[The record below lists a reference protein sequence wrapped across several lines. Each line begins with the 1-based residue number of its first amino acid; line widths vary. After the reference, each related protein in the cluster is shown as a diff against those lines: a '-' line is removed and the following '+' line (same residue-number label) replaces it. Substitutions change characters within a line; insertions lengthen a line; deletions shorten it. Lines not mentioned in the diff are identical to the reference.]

1 MIEDALREAFAA
13 HAGQGPQDVAGD
25 RARTRAEAAMLRAAR
40 IRQRRA
46 MGSALAGVLI
56 VALVSL
62 ATFQAVTSRARSG
75 GPSVNAASDL
85 GESSPA
91 VAPEPSTG
99 GQTQPEAS
107 DSPMPIE
114 MVSNGEIY
122 KEDKTTLHLS
132 LPDKGQPES
141 IYKATDGY
149 LVIVAL
155 PTTGQQL
162 LLLDGQGN
170 QKVLLPSVQRVVV
183 SPSGDRVAWLVDNTV
198 AVANRRT
205 DKPALD
211 DPQQITA
218 PALSQPVAFLGANV
232 VLSRSTP
239 DGSGVDGF
247 DLWYPDHKAYVP
259 SWDPDVLRVLGPRK
273 DGKALYAQVRSDDD
287 STMCLAVLLAAQPF
301 SVTDQRCGLPLPDGV
316 DGGISP
322 DGHWLAYPVAGANQ
336 VAVLDLTSQSDP
348 AKPRLITLKAGCSR
362 VFWVGDNSLVVDA
375 DGQFVAIDPRQG
387 HQETAQGKSD
397 GTVPIEPLRA
407 ITAS

>member
-1 MIEDALREAFAA
+1 MIEDALRETFAA

-25 RARTRAEAAMLRAAR
+25 HAQGRAQAAMLRAAR

-62 ATFQAVTSRARSG
+62 ATLQAVTSRARTQ
-75 GPSVNAASDL
+75 GPSVNAAGDL

-91 VAPEPSTG
+91 VAPEPTSG
-99 GQTQPEAS
+99 GQFPTAT

-170 QKVLLPSVQRVVV
+170 QKVLLPSVQRIVV
-183 SPSGDRVAWLVDNTV
+183 SPSGDRVAWLDGTTL
-198 AVANRRT
+198 AVANRRA
-205 DKPALD
+205 DRPALD
-211 DPQQITA
+211 QAQQITA
-218 PALSQPVAFLGANV
+218 PAQSAPVAFIGANV
-232 VLSRSTP
+232 VLSRSKV
-239 DGSGVDGF
+239 DGSGIDGF
-247 DLWYPDHKAYVP
+247 DLWYPDHKSYAP

-287 STMCLAVLLAAQPF
+287 STMCLAVLLPAQPF
-301 SVTDQRCGLPLPDGV
+301 SVIDQRCGLPLPDGV
-316 DGGISP
+316 DAGISP
-322 DGHWLAYPVAGANQ
+322 DGHWLAYPVAGATQ
-336 VAVLDLTSQSDP
+336 VAVLDLDSLPDAP
-348 AKPRLITLKAGCSR
+348 KPRLVDLKAGCSR
-362 VFWVGDNSLVVDA
+362 VFWVGDNSLVVDT
-375 DGQFVAIDPRQG
+375 GSQFVAIDPRQG
-387 HQETAQGKSD
+387 RQETAQGNSD

-407 ITAS
+407 TSAN

>member
-13 HAGQGPQDVAGD
+13 HAGQGPQDVVGE
-25 RARTRAEAAMLRAAR
+25 RARSRAEAAMLRAAR

-56 VALVSL
+56 VALVTL
-62 ATFQAVTSRARSG
+62 ATFQAVTSRTRTQ
-75 GPSVNAASDL
+75 GPNVNAAGDL

-91 VAPEPSTG
+91 VAPEPTSG
-99 GQTQPEAS
+99 GQFPTAT

-132 LPDKGQPES
+132 LPDKSQPES

-170 QKVLLPSVQRVVV
+170 QKVLLPSVQRIVV
-183 SPSGDRVAWLVDNTV
+183 SPSGDRVAWLADNTV

-211 DPQQITA
+211 EPQQITA
-218 PALSQPVAFLGANV
+218 PALSAPVAFIGANV
-232 VLSRSTP
+232 VLSRSTA
-239 DGSGVDGF
+239 DGSRIDGF
-247 DLWYPDHKAYVP
+247 DLWYPDHKSYVQ
-259 SWDPDVLRVLGPRK
+259 SWDPDVLRILGPRK
-273 DGKALYAQVRSDDD
+273 DGGAVYAQLRSADE
-287 STMCLAVLLAAQPF
+287 STMCLAVLLPAQPF
-301 SVTDQRCGLPLPDGV
+301 EVTGERCGLPLPGGV

-322 DGHWLAYPVAGANQ
+322 DGHWLAYPVAGATE
-336 VAVLDLTSQSDP
+336 VAVLDLNRPADP
-348 AKPRLITLKAGCSR
+348 PKPRLVTLKAGCSR
-362 VFWVGDNSLVVDA
+362 VFWVGDNALVVDA
-375 DGQFVAIDPRQG
+375 AGQFVAIDPRQG

-407 ITAS
+407 TSVS